1 MTHPMISLRYWSSP
15 ILHDS
20 HIMLALF
27 VYIDKVHS
35 LYSLVLISQD
45 FLFSCL
51 HLCELAV
58 GHPLVLPPSSPL
70 LSPLLPLTVRT

>member
-1 MTHPMISLRYWSSP
+1 MTMTNRVGRIGTVYSLYAIGPCPFVTCDVTWSVP
-15 ILHDS
+15 
-20 HIMLALF
+20 

-51 HLCELAV
+51 PLCDA
-58 GHPLVLPPSSPL
+58 SSG
-70 LSPLLPLTVRT
+70 